1 MKTQLHLQGETAST
15 AASMTAAEWH
25 EFENDCR
32 ATMALGGERGEIAAR
47 MLDIGTRMRSLSAK
61 VDAAIER
68 YCS

>member
-1 MKTQLHLQGETAST
+1 
-15 AASMTAAEWH
+15 MTAAEWH

-32 ATMALGGERGEIAAR
+32 AAMALGGEHGEIAAR

-68 YCS
+68 HCS